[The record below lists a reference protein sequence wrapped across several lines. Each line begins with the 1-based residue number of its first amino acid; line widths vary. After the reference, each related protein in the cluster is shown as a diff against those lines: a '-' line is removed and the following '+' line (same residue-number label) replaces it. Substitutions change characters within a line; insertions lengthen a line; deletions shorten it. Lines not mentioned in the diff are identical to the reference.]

1 MQTFDPE
8 VAATVLAAELAEVGP
23 AAIDAAVR
31 DHYAAR
37 IEALLRKAMRAERE
51 PCVALCLAR
60 QALWQRTE
68 SNPETSEPLRAE
80 ARFRGNEAAYLA
92 DALATAIP

>member
-1 MQTFDPE
+1 MNTFDPE
-8 VAATVLAAELAEVGP
+8 VAAAVLSAELAEAEP
-23 AAIDAAVR
+23 AIDSAVR
-31 DHYAAR
+31 ERRATR

-51 PCVALCLAR
+51 SCVALCLAR

-68 SNPETSEPLRAE
+68 SNPETSEALSAE

-92 DALATAIP
+92 DVLATK